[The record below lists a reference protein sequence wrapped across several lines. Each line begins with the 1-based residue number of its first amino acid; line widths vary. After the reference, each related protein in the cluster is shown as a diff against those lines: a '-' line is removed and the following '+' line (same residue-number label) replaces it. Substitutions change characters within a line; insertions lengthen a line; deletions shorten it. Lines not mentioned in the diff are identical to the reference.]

1 MDELEFLKQ
10 NWKKQEEDLP
20 KLSYDQ
26 IYQMLW
32 KKSSSIV
39 KWIFVISI
47 LELLLS
53 TLLSISFA
61 DGDYWA
67 DMEKIHLKEF
77 TIGLYIFSYS
87 ITFYFIY
94 RFYRNYMKISA
105 TDDASTLM
113 KNIIHTR
120 KTVKTYIAFVL
131 ITTGASSFVY
141 LYFTIVNHQLV
152 KEVETAAKYSYDTM
166 DWVKFSLIFMVVMAI
181 FLAALWLF
189 YRLIYG
195 ILLKRLRRN
204 YKELKK
210 LEV

>member
-10 NWKKQEEDLP
+10 NWKKQEESLP

-26 IYQMLW
+26 IYKMLW

-39 KWIFVISI
+39 RWIFVISI

-53 TLLSISFA
+53 TMISIFFA

-67 DMEKIHLKEF
+67 NMEEIQLKEF

-87 ITFYFIY
+87 VTFYFIY
-94 RFYRNYMKISA
+94 KFYKNYQKIST
-105 TDDASTLM
+105 TDDAATLM
-113 KNIIHTR
+113 KNIINTR
-120 KTVKTYIAFVL
+120 KTVKAYIAFVL
-131 ITTGASSFVY
+131 ISTGASSIVY
-141 LYFTIVNHQLV
+141 LYFTIANHQVVTQV
-152 KEVETAAKYSYDTM
+152 KDTTKYSYEAM
-166 DWVKFSLIFMVVMAI
+166 DWVKFSLTFIVVMVV
-181 FLAALWLF
+181 FLCALWLF
-189 YRLIYG
+189 YKLIYG
-195 ILLKRLRRN
+195 ILLRRLNRN